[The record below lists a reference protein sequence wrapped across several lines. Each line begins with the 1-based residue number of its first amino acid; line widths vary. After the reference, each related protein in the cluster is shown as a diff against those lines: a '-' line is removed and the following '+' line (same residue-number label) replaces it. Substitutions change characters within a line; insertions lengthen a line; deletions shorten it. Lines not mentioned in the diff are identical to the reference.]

1 MEGFKNFIPPQCKV
15 IREGKVDQIQAAKL
29 VVGDLVEVKL
39 GDKIPADIRIVS
51 SDEMKV
57 DNSSLT
63 GESEALLRTPQC
75 TDPEKILETK
85 NVAFFGTLCTNGKGR
100 GIVFNIGDNT
110 IIG

>member
-15 IREGKVDQIQAAKL
+15 IREGKVDQSPAAKL

-39 GDKIPADIRIVS
+39 GDKIPADIRIIS

-63 GESEALLRTPQC
+63 GESEALLRTP
-75 TDPEKILETK
+75 
-85 NVAFFGTLCTNGKGR
+85 
-100 GIVFNIGDNT
+100 
-110 IIG
+110 